1 MAKRVDSGAGGQGL
15 WRDCKRAA
23 GPKKTHAG
31 KKKSAT
37 KPQAKNANKRR
48 SRKRSASSAIKKPL

>member
-15 WRDCKRAA
+15 WRDLQTGAA
-23 GPKKTHAG
+23 GSKKTHAG

-37 KPQAKNANKRR
+37 KPQTTNFNK
-48 SRKRSASSAIKKPL
+48 KKVA